1 MPPPA
6 RAFSADECGAGSG
19 DEYEG
24 QIALQKFAR
33 DVDPAQVKG
42 RLLVVPTLSMDA
54 SLAGTRTWPDA
65 DKTK

>member
-1 MPPPA
+1 M
-6 RAFSADECGAGSG
+6 SVGAGSG